1 MQKKLTITIDEDV
14 YAALRRMVGRRK
26 ISGFIESL
34 VRPHVIG
41 EDCDSAD
48 RENVSAAGV
57 DMPSGPSLVTETAHA
72 AHVRMTIED
81 YLDVVGQKQ
90 SIVELLAMPEVADID
105 FEPHRLDS
113 ELYRESE
120 LS

>member
-14 YAALRRMVGRRK
+14 YAALHRVVGRRK

-41 EDCDSAD
+41 DD
-48 RENVSAAGV
+48 RDLDYHNDVRVSSV
-57 DMPSGPSLVTETAHA
+57 DTSSGPDFITEGDGAS
-72 AHVRMTIED
+72 HVPMTTED
-81 YLDVVGQKQ
+81 HLKMIGQDQ
-90 SIVELLAMPEVADID
+90 SIVELLAMPEAADID
-105 FEPHRLDS
+105 FEPLRLDR
-113 ELYRESE
+113 ELYRKSE

>member
-14 YAALRRMVGRRK
+14 YAALHRVVGRRK

-34 VRPHVIG
+34 VRLHVIG
-41 EDCDSAD
+41 EDCDSAH

-57 DMPSGPSLVTETAHA
+57 DMTSGPSLVTESAHT
-72 AHVRMTIED
+72 AHVRTTIED
-81 YLDVVGQKQ
+81 LVGQEE
-90 SIVELLAMPEVADID
+90 SMVELLAMPEAANID
-105 FEPHRLDS
+105 FDPLRLDS